1 MTLDRII
8 SRFGLASRTVATG
21 WIRSGRVRVNQ
32 KIERDAE
39 RWVQIDR
46 DRVSLDGRALSEAQ
60 RVYVMLNKPTGVIT
74 TYGDPQ
80 ARRTVYDSLGDL
92 EAWVFPVGRL
102 DKDTSGL
109 LLLTNDTDF
118 GNRLTDPKSKVSKQ
132 YVVKVNA
139 RVSDDEVQRLQGGIE
154 IDPGRMTLPCTIR
167 RIRDTEKYSWL
178 EVTLQEGKNRQIR
191 RMIEALGHNVLKLVR
206 IQIGDL
212 KLGDLQVGKWRN
224 LTRDEVKR
232 LSR

>member
-154 IDPGRMTLPCTIR
+154 IEPGRMTLPCTIR

-212 KLGDLQVGKWRN
+212 KLGDIQVGKWRN
-224 LTRDEVKR
+224 LTRDEVRR

>member
-1 MTLDRII
+1 MTLDRVI
-8 SRFGLASRTVATG
+8 SRFGLASRTVATE

-32 KIERDAE
+32 NIERDAE
-39 RWVQIDR
+39 RWVQIDS
-46 DRVSLDGRALSEAQ
+46 DQVSLDGRALSEAQ

-80 ARRTVYDSLGDL
+80 ARRTVYDYLKDL
-92 EAWVFPVGRL
+92 EGWVFPVGRL

-118 GNRLTDPKSKVSKQ
+118 GNRLADPKSKVSKQ

-139 RVSDDEVQRLQGGIE
+139 RVSDGEVQRLRGGIE
-154 IDPGRMTLPCTIR
+154 IEPGRMTLPCTVR

-191 RMIEALGHNVLKLVR
+191 RMVEALGHNVLKLVR

-232 LSR
+232 LNR

>member
-154 IDPGRMTLPCTIR
+154 IEPGRMTLPCTIR

-191 RMIEALGHNVLKLVR
+191 RMVEALGHNVLKLVR

-212 KLGDLQVGKWRN
+212 KLGDIQVGKWRN
-224 LTRDEVKR
+224 LTRDEVRR